1 MRIHSRRRS
10 GFTLIELMIVVA
22 ILAMVAVL
30 LLPLIQ
36 KAQVGALA
44 NECRGK
50 AIAIGKCV
58 FTYAAGWTGWTCPDG
73 SFYVKELG
81 HYKFSSEEGYYGEKA
96 GTWASDTASR
106 SYQHALQV
114 RDFRCPVD
122 ENDVEKARNAHGY
135 PTSYTITNSYVGVHL
150 GRIRTSSSDTLLLIE
165 TGKADRGR
173 RHPKDRADDLQKHY
187 VFGDGRGVLG
197 WDRGT
202 LPGLACRWWA
212 DRTTGAWA
220 VVKQDNYLVDP
231 DHEDVWTAGLQE
243 SNFGF
248 LPRLLA
254 PGEATWGR
262 ERGQA
267 VEGVLV
273 RMDGYIQFPTQ
284 GDRHIISFCDD
295 RAYVWIDLNRNEE
308 VDGNETGETTAN
320 GQFQFLMTA
329 RQVNPSLFYQC
340 TIMYHES
347 TGNNYLNLFWST
359 DPLATTDPQNAPR
372 ELIPGSALSHIP

>member
-58 FTYAAGWTGWTCPDG
+58 FTYTAGWNGWTCPDG

-81 HYKFSSEEGYYGEKA
+81 HYPLSYESGYDA
-96 GTWASDTASR
+96 AVARTA
-106 SYQHALQV
+106 
-114 RDFRCPVD
+114 RDYLCPVD
-122 ENDVEKARNAHGY
+122 ENTIDDTLNGHGY
-135 PTSYTITNSYVGVHL
+135 PTSYTITNTYVGVHL

-165 TGKADRGR
+165 IGKTDRGR

-197 WDRGT
+197 WDRGP

-220 VVKQDNYLVDP
+220 LVKQDNYLATP

-248 LPRLLA
+248 LPRLS
-254 PGEATWGR
+254 PDPVTGTIKETTWGR

-267 VEGVLV
+267 VEGMLV